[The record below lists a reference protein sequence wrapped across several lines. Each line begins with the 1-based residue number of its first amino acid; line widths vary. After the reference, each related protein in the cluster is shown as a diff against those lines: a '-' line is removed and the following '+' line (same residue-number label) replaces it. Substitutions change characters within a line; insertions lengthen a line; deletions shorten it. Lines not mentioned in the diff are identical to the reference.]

1 MSLPRRDVRFYLDAD
16 THEALRVIAE
26 TKLLEIAEL
35 VEKIIV
41 HVVSDHIH
49 EAKEIAKRTAD
60 LVISS
65 GVSRKGPEL

>member
-1 MSLPRRDVRFYLDAD
+1 VSLPRRDVRFYLDAD

-26 TKLLEIAEL
+26 TKQIVMAEL
-35 VEKIIV
+35 VESIV
-41 HVVSDHIH
+41 VQVVSDHIH

>member
-16 THEALRVIAE
+16 THEALKVIAE
-26 TKLLEIAEL
+26 TKQLEIAAL
-35 VEKIIV
+35 VENIIV
-41 HVVSDHIH
+41 HVVVDHIQ

-65 GVSRKGPEL
+65 GVTRRGPEL